1 MLTILNLFMEKSVE
15 IISEKLRNRIKLNFN
30 EKFNLLFLSLIDIEI
45 FAQISLITPLPFM

>member
-1 MLTILNLFMEKSVE
+1 MEKSVE